1 MSFVSSA
8 SRRSISA
15 ALMSRVSS
23 HHVTATTNAAGRS
36 FSTKITVGT
45 DMTKSEV
52 KLQKA
57 RPWYMSDAEGSN
69 KAADNV
75 VSMTDL
81 FGNKRVAIFGVP
93 APFTGTCSHEHYP
106 PYKTLAS
113 DLKEKGGVDKIVCYS
128 VADPYAHY
136 GWSTALKNDDG
147 DIEFLADV
155 DGDFAKEFGVDAVY
169 EPVSLGE
176 RSIRFSMLVDDG
188 IVKAFNVVDDATKDA
203 EVVLEEAKGTPK

>member
-1 MSFVSSA
+1 MSFVASVSRSLSKQQQRYSA
-8 SRRSISA
+8 
-15 ALMSRVSS
+15 
-23 HHVTATTNAAGRS
+23 TAVVRS
-36 FSTKITVGT
+36 FSSTMTTMSKLGVGT
-45 DMTKSEV
+45 DMKQSDV
-52 KLQKA
+52 ILQRA
-57 RPWYMSDAEGSN
+57 RPWHMSDAEGSN
-69 KAADNV
+69 KAVDNA

-81 FGNKRVAIFGVP
+81 FKGKRVAFFGVP

-106 PYKTLAS
+106 PYKALAA
-113 DLKEKGGVDKIVCYS
+113 DFKKEPANVDKIVCYS

-136 GWSTALKNDDG
+136 GWSVALKNDDN

-188 IVKAFNVVDDATKDA
+188 IVKAYNIVEDATKDA
-203 EVVLEEAKGTPK
+203 ENVLQAAKDIPK